1 MNGNK
6 CFQKALALLLSLIFV
21 ISAVSLDA
29 VQTVFS
35 EAGAVIINEICSS
48 NGGTDGKVNLLDLLR
63 LRKIMGRAYIKL
75 IIKPFRTDRNSRSC
89 GLLFLS
95 NS

>member
-21 ISAVSLDA
+21 LSAVSLGA

-48 NGGTDGKVNLLDLLR
+48 NGDADGKVNLLDLVLM
-63 LRKIMGRAYIKL
+63 RKYLAKWNVVFGPQK
-75 IIKPFRTDRNSRSC
+75 
-89 GLLFLS
+89 
-95 NS
+95 